1 MVRAVLPPG
10 PGRAEAA
17 WNRICCLAS
26 SGSPQKES
34 ALGRAPGPHW
44 DRQERRPCCILRA
57 LEASR
62 AAGPSGQGC
71 LSTVSGRPS
80 PGSSSG
86 PPLLRLFLPLDLWVC
101 KGPSSPR
108 HTPFRGTV
116 PRHRRQTSN
125 SKMTGRKGGCTA
137 PPHPHPTELSRGG
150 RCSAFLPPGTPHPPH
165 CHPWQVLR
173 SASSKPLKPQRS
185 WGGDQGVQIS
195 KGPPNTSGIEIHNMS
210 MQYFLKIK
218 LLQKIRND
226 FFQSNRAGF
235 GRGECSGA
243 VHVPGPSFLKMCIIC
258 SSRIWGAQF

>member
-1 MVRAVLPPG
+1 MGNRTYRSQMMVRAVLPPG

-44 DRQERRPCCILRA
+44 DRQERRPCCILGA

-71 LSTVSGRPS
+71 LPTVSRRPS
-80 PGSSSG
+80 PGPSSG

-137 PPHPHPTELSRGG
+137 PPIPTPPS
-150 RCSAFLPPGTPHPPH
+150 FLEEDAAAPSCPQALPTLPHPPH
-165 CHPWQVLR
+165 CHPWQVLH
-173 SASSKPLKPQRS
+173 SASSKSSAPQTSTLLGRRPGS
-185 WGGDQGVQIS
+185 ANF
-195 KGPPNTSGIEIHNMS
+195 KGTAKYLGNQDT
-210 MQYFLKIK
+210 
-218 LLQKIRND
+218 
-226 FFQSNRAGF
+226 
-235 GRGECSGA
+235 
-243 VHVPGPSFLKMCIIC
+243 
-258 SSRIWGAQF
+258 